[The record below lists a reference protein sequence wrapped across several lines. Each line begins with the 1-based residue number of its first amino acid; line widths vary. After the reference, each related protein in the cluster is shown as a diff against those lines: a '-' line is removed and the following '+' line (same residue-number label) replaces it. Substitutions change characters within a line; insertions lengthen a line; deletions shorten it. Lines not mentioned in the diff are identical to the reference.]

1 MKYIKYIITI
11 LVIAVAGGVFYNK
24 VYIPKSTYKTITP
37 QKGDLKIEVFG
48 IGNIDA
54 KTIYKIDSEVSG
66 RIKQI
71 NTDLNRF
78 VKKGEL
84 VATID
89 DSEIKVK
96 IEEANLSLK
105 KANLNLSLLVKSKQ
119 SLIAK
124 KEFLEATYK
133 RDKKL
138 LQQGFIPKAT
148 FDKSKSEYLDIIAQ
162 INSFNEKI
170 NLAKQDIKIAQKN
183 IKSLQI
189 ILDKYKI
196 FSPVDGYIITKNISL
211 NQNITPNGLLFEV
224 VNPKDVWAKVYIDE
238 KISGKVKI
246 GKKAKIKLYSNNKTY
261 KGRVVRIMPK
271 VDLVTNEKE
280 VNIAFNKLPTPFYIG
295 AQVDA
300 KILVKTYKDIYKIPL
315 NVVSFYNKKQGIWV
329 KQNNKAHFIP
339 IKMKIKND
347 KFVKIDNINLEIIVP
362 NPKKKP
368 LSEGSKVL

>member
-1 MKYIKYIITI
+1 MY
-11 LVIAVAGGVFYNK
+11 GR
-24 VYIPKSTYKTITP
+24 
-37 QKGDLKIEVFG
+37 KI
-48 IGNIDA
+48 
-54 KTIYKIDSEVSG
+54 
-66 RIKQI
+66 
-71 NTDLNRF
+71 
-78 VKKGEL
+78 
-84 VATID
+84 
-89 DSEIKVK
+89 
-96 IEEANLSLK
+96 
-105 KANLNLSLLVKSKQ
+105 
-119 SLIAK
+119 
-124 KEFLEATYK
+124 
-133 RDKKL
+133 
-138 LQQGFIPKAT
+138 
-148 FDKSKSEYLDIIAQ
+148 
-162 INSFNEKI
+162 
-170 NLAKQDIKIAQKN
+170 
-183 IKSLQI
+183 
-189 ILDKYKI
+189 
-196 FSPVDGYIITKNISL
+196 
-211 NQNITPNGLLFEV
+211 
-224 VNPKDVWAKVYIDE
+224 YIDE